1 MTKDEDLFADDT
13 DIFADIPK
21 PKEKEPKKKKKVT
34 SAPKKTIFKDDIGLW
49 LSWFFASIFSSPEP
63 KAPGELIV

>member
-21 PKEKEPKKKKKVT
+21 PKEKEPKKKKKT
-34 SAPKKTIFKDDIGLW
+34 TTAPKKTIFKDDIGTVDRKDGYFVMIK
-49 LSWFFASIFSSPEP
+49 FFKDFMDR
-63 KAPGELIV
+63 

>member
-21 PKEKEPKKKKKVT
+21 PKEKEPKKKKKT
-34 SAPKKTIFKDDIGLW
+34 TTAPKKTIFKDDIGIRSVTQSQLW
-49 LSWFFASIFSSPEP
+49 CKDTGKI
-63 KAPGELIV
+63 